1 MRIVIDL
8 LDGLDAVDAAAL
20 ARLRDLVRGTCANDI
35 RLAVPDD
42 LAAYDALER
51 AFAGL
56 LPRTRMR
63 PFALC
68 GDARLRGLLRRH
80 ALVGLAPDVVLVP
93 GAAPAW
99 PAAADPALPAVALD
113 PDADAATLLA
123 RLAATAAQRM
133 PPSAPAIKPRLA
145 YVSPL
150 PPQRSGI
157 ADYSALLAPALARY
171 YDVELVL
178 AQPDAPWEAQAEPQV
193 KTRAEKRADTRSD
206 VRPSREPGTRAA
218 GLAALPRR
226 SVDWFQ
232 RHAHGYDRVLY
243 HFGNSPV
250 HRHMFALIRAV
261 PGVVVLH
268 DFYFGNVI
276 DYFDHQGHPAQGF
289 LHALY
294 ESHGYSGLHGL
305 RREGRTAAVW
315 AWPVNRGILD
325 HAAGIIVHA
334 DYPKALARQWYGPE
348 AADGWR
354 TIPLLRAKPAVD
366 VDAATEQARAAARAR
381 LGIDPGDFIVCSF
394 GMLGPTK
401 LNKEL
406 AAAFTASPLA
416 HAPGC
421 ALVFV
426 GENDPGQ
433 YGAEL
438 LATLRAAAA
447 AGAAGAGSSA
457 DRIRITGF
465 LDADAY
471 ADWLAACD
479 VAVQLRRAS
488 RGETSAALLDCL
500 LYGVPTIVNA
510 HGSAASLADDLVCK
524 LPDLADSAALAA
536 AVADALARLR
546 DDAALRVR
554 LARRAAAH
562 MQEEHA
568 PQRAARLCA
577 DAIEHFARHGEPAAY
592 RALVDS
598 VAALCPVTGPATC
611 PAHSPAPCSDEAL
624 PALAAAIA
632 FNRAPLGPRQLLVDV
647 SALLLDDLK
656 TGIQRVVRSILL
668 ALVAAPPPGYRIEPV
683 FTEGGNR
690 GYRYARRFGLAL
702 AGAPGTNQLALED
715 APVDLHPG
723 DIFFGLDLYL
733 SGTSQNEAALMAMR
747 ARGVAMYFCMYD
759 LLPVLRPDVFPFGT
773 EQHFGAFLRTVH
785 RVADGVLCISRAVAD
800 ELAGWIADQG
810 LAPRCN
816 GRPLQLGWFHLGAD
830 IGADIGA
837 RTSSRGLPEQA
848 AAAPTIDALGALHAL
863 DARPSF
869 LMVGTVEPRKGHA
882 QALAAF
888 ELLWAQ
894 GVDLN
899 LVVVGKQGW
908 MVEQLARRL
917 RGHAESG
924 VRLFWLAGIADDML
938 LALYAGA
945 SALLAA
951 SEGEGFGLPLIEAA
965 RHGIPIVARG
975 LPVFREVAGDH
986 AHYFDGLDAGS
997 LARALA
1003 DWLALW
1009 RAGQA
1014 PASTGM
1020 PWLSWEASAHQAMG
1034 VIIDGKWYRTI

>member
-8 LDGLDAVDAAAL
+8 LDGPEAIDGAAL
-20 ARLRDLVRGTCANDI
+20 ARLQDLVRGASANDI
-35 RLAVPDD
+35 RIALPDGP
-42 LAAYDALER
+42 AACDALER

-56 LPRTRMR
+56 LPRARLR

-68 GDARLRGLLRRH
+68 GDARLRALLRRH
-80 ALVGLAPDVVLVP
+80 ALVSLAPDVVLVP
-93 GAAPAW
+93 DGAPELSAAP
-99 PAAADPALPAVALD
+99 DPALPAVAFD
-113 PDADAATLLA
+113 PAADAATLLT
-123 RLAATAAQRM
+123 RLAATAAERV
-133 PPSAPAIKPRLA
+133 PPSMPAARPRLA

-150 PPQRSGI
+150 PPERSGI
-157 ADYSALLAPALARY
+157 ADYSAVLAPELARY
-171 YDVELVL
+171 YEVELVV
-178 AQPDAPWEAQAEPQV
+178 AQDDVQMHAQADAQ
-193 KTRAEKRADTRSD
+193 ADRDTGPHDAR
-206 VRPSREPGTRAA
+206 
-218 GLAALPRR
+218 LAALPRR
-226 SVDWFQ
+226 PVDWFR
-232 RHAHGYDRVLY
+232 RHARTYDRVLY

-250 HRHMFALIRAV
+250 HRHMFDLIRAV
-261 PGVVVLH
+261 PGMVVLH

-276 DYFDHQGHPAQGF
+276 DYLDHQGYLAQGF
-289 LHALY
+289 VRALY

-305 RREGRTAAVW
+305 RREGRTPAVW

-325 HAAGIIVHA
+325 HAAGIMVHA

-354 TIPLLRAKPAVD
+354 TIPLLRAKPAAD
-366 VDAATEQARAAARAR
+366 GAASADAGAGEQARKAARAR
-381 LGIDPGDFIVCSF
+381 LGIDPDDFIVCSF

-406 AAAFTASPLA
+406 AAAFLASPLA
-416 HAPGC
+416 HAPRR

-438 LATLRAAAA
+438 LKTIRAAGSNSA
-447 AGAAGAGSSA
+447 AG
-457 DRIRITGF
+457 RIRITGF
-465 LDADAY
+465 LGAGAY

-488 RGETSAALLDCL
+488 RGETSAAVLDCL

-510 HGSAASLADDLVCK
+510 HGSAAELADHPGNELVCK

-536 AVADALARLR
+536 AVADALARLH
-546 DDAALRVR
+546 DDAALRAG
-554 LARRAAAH
+554 LAHRAAAH
-562 MQEEHA
+562 MQAEHA
-568 PQRAARLCA
+568 PERAGRLCFE
-577 DAIEHFARHGEPAAY
+577 AIEHFARHGEPAAY
-592 RALVDS
+592 RTLVDS
-598 VAALCPVTGPATC
+598 AAPLCPDDG
-611 PAHSPAPCSDEAL
+611 L

-632 FNRAPLGPRQLLVDV
+632 FNRAPQGPRQLLVDV

-668 ALVAAPPPGYRIEPV
+668 ALVAAPPPGYRVEPV
-683 FTEGGNR
+683 FTQGGNR
-690 GYRYARRFGLAL
+690 GYRYARQFGLAL
-702 AGAPGTNQLALED
+702 TGAAGAPGAGGLALED

-733 SGTSQNEAALMAMR
+733 SGTTQNEAVLMAMR
-747 ARGVAMYFCMYD
+747 ARGVAIHFCMYD
-759 LLPVLRPDVFPFGT
+759 LLPMLRPDAFPFGT
-773 EQHFGAFLRTVH
+773 EGHFGAFLRTVH

-810 LAPRCN
+810 LAPQRN

-830 IGADIGA
+830 IEAGTPGRGMPADA
-837 RTSSRGLPEQA
+837 SEVLA
-848 AAAPTIDALGALHAL
+848 ALA
-863 DARPSF
+863 ARPSF

-888 ELLWAQ
+888 ELLWEQ
-894 GVDLN
+894 GIDLN
-899 LVVVGKQGW
+899 LVVVGKEGW
-908 MVEQLARRL
+908 MVEQLARRM
-917 RGHAESG
+917 RGHAERG
-924 VRLFWLAGIADDML
+924 VRLFWLAGIPDDML
-938 LALYAGA
+938 LALYAGS

-975 LPVFREVAGDH
+975 LPVFREVAGGH
-986 AHYFDGLDAGS
+986 AHYFDGGDPAD

-1009 RAGQA
+1009 RAGKA
-1014 PASTGM
+1014 PASAGM
-1020 PWLSWEASAHQAMG
+1020 PWLTWEASARQAMG
-1034 VIIDGKWYRTI
+1034 AIVEGKWYRTV